1 MRLPA
6 LGVVATGGVRVFGS
20 RFGAVGS
27 PPRLDSITHGHV
39 SNLYIKPRPAQ
50 CFAVCV
56 TRVDEG
62 AIARGSEAGS
72 GNTVLQGV
80 HVIIA
85 ERVHRRHLG
94 RAVEVCE
101 GEQGWTRERACERVN
116 KREGRIV

>member
-1 MRLPA
+1 MSSNGARRVAHVRRPA
-6 LGVVATGGVRVFGS
+6 LGVIATGGVRVFGS

-27 PPRLDSITHGHV
+27 PPRLDGITHGHV
-39 SNLYIKPRPAQ
+39 SNLCFKPRTRQ

-56 TRVDEG
+56 ARVDEG

-94 RAVEVCE
+94 RTV
-101 GEQGWTRERACERVN
+101 
-116 KREGRIV
+116 